1 MAFSNSVKNALLEAI
16 AASVKYRF
24 CQLNYTIFPEKLQGA
39 QINIALKYPYKNQS
53 KNAATV
59 NTAHIMIVA
68 QPTGLGVG

>member
-1 MAFSNSVKNALLEAI
+1 MAFSNSVNNALLEAI

>member
-1 MAFSNSVKNALLEAI
+1 MAFSNSVNNALLEAI

-39 QINIALKYPYKNQS
+39 ALNDPYKNQI